1 MKVEKNAV
9 TVKGYGNKKHE
20 FSIERTEISGHVSI
34 SLCKNGTRILVCE
47 PREFVKLKK
56 LFSEV

>member
-1 MKVEKNAV
+1 MKIEKSSV

-20 FSIERTEISGHVSI
+20 FSIERTQISGHTSI
-34 SLCKNGTRILVCE
+34 ELKKNGNRMLVCN

-56 LFSEV
+56 LFDEV